1 MKNYMVNVDK
11 EIQQSVQQNVR
22 TLLVLQLDNMVL
34 NDLEQK

>member
-11 EIQQSVQQNVR
+11 EIQHSVQQNVR